1 MRSLTE
7 RDGDHPLRV
16 AIIGSRGYPS
26 TYGGFETF
34 VRRLAPFLADQGH
47 EVTVYCRKDMKVA
60 PGGADPRVK
69 TVVTRGI
76 DSKSLSTLSYG
87 LTAMWHARRQRYDAA
102 LVLNVA
108 NGYFLPL
115 LRASKIPTV
124 VNVDGLEWLRDKW
137 SWPAKKVFWWGA
149 KMSRRYADRL
159 VVDSVAIGRY
169 WKETF
174 GVDSVFIPYGADI
187 DVEPDPNPVLAVGAT
202 PGTYV
207 LVVARLV
214 PENNI
219 ELFLDAC
226 DLLPADQEVVI
237 VGSAI
242 GWPEIEERIRG
253 LATCRPVR
261 WLGHVSDQRL
271 LAALWKHC
279 AVYFH
284 GHSVG
289 GTNPALLQAMGH
301 GAPVVAVDTVFNREV
316 LGDTGTIVRS
326 DARTIAKCLARSGV
340 DPDNQRLINLEGCE
354 QIRARFSWSSVLG
367 SYESALIH

>member
-1 MRSLTE
+1 MRIA
-7 RDGDHPLRV
+7 V
-16 AIIGSRGYPS
+16 IGSRGYPS

-34 VRRLAPFLADQGH
+34 VRRLAPYLADQGH
-47 EVTVYCRKDMKVA
+47 EVTVYCRKDMKLA
-60 PGGADPRVK
+60 PEPGDPRVK
-69 TVVTRGI
+69 IVVTRGL

-87 LTAMWHARRQRYDAA
+87 LSAMWHARRQKYDAA

-115 LRASKIPTV
+115 LRMSKTPIV
-124 VNVDGLEWLRDKW
+124 LNVDGLEWLRDKW

-149 KMSRRYADRL
+149 KLSRRWADRL
-159 VVDSVAIGRY
+159 VVDSVEIGRY

-174 GVDSVFIPYGADI
+174 GADSVFIPYGADI
-187 DVEPDPNPVLAVGAT
+187 DVEPDPDPVVAAGAT
-202 PGTYV
+202 PGAYV

-226 DLLPADQEVVI
+226 EALPPDQQVVI
-237 VGSAI
+237 VGSAM
-242 GWPEIEERIRG
+242 GWPEIEERIRN
-253 LATCRPVR
+253 LAARRPVI

-316 LGDTGTIVRS
+316 LGDAGVLVGS
-326 DARTIAKCLARSGV
+326 DPGKVAVALRPGDGR
-340 DPDNQRLINLEGCE
+340 LEGTTTGQRGCRRVAE
-354 QIRARFSWSSVLG
+354 SYSWPSVLDA
-367 SYESALIH
+367 YDSALATTASRAQGKR